1 MNNKD
6 RIFAR
11 NELIAWGHWQREGC
25 TLQNALGFVVGSLD
39 GNVND
44 VQISPIVPT
53 RFNIDKNVDIV
64 QKVVCKF
71 PPSYQEVIAGVFR
84 DRMKIRRIAIILG
97 VSKWRVESRVYSG
110 YEAVYSGLT
119 GQEKNKEFYKSLKT

>member
-1 MNNKD
+1 VNNKD

-25 TLQNALGFVVGSLD
+25 TLQNALGFVVGSLE

-64 QKVVCKF
+64 LTAVFKNFLPFIDVNHPVFFILLIQSASKKLPDNHIYSNVRNGTIKA
-71 PPSYQEVIAGVFR
+71 VI
-84 DRMKIRRIAIILG
+84 
-97 VSKWRVESRVYSG
+97 
-110 YEAVYSGLT
+110 GL
-119 GQEKNKEFYKSLKT
+119 

>member
-1 MNNKD
+1 M
-6 RIFAR
+6 
-11 NELIAWGHWQREGC
+11 
-25 TLQNALGFVVGSLD
+25 
-39 GNVND
+39 ND